1 MNIKKIGL
9 TALAA
14 SLVGVSAHAGSM
26 SVSGSASM
34 NVSGYSGEVLNA
46 GKGYSMGNQLTFS
59 GSGELD
65 NGLNVS
71 LSFVL
76 DQGDDETDTSTA
88 SGNSPFDS
96 HSVKVS
102 SDMFGSLTL
111 NGEGGTTT
119 ANMIDGSAAG
129 DIWDKFDSLANSS
142 KQKNAQG
149 NYATAS
155 AGNNSFYY
163 SSPELMDG
171 LTVQASY
178 MPQGSNRTSGT
189 GIGAQYTG
197 VDGLTVKYAVADIV
211 GSSASASGDS
221 TVINL
226 SYAYGPVTVKYSD
239 MASDIEAASSDYDI
253 TSYAVSYTVSDEISI
268 TYGTEDITQE
278 SGAADAEFETMSVSY
293 TAGGMT
299 VTAGVHDAENANFG
313 TASNQDYEKW
323 TLGASFA
330 F

>member
-1 MNIKKIGL
+1 MKKVGL

-14 SLVGVSAHAGSM
+14 SLVSVSANAGSM
-26 SVSGSASM
+26 SVSGGASM
-34 NVSGYSGEVLNA
+34 NASGYSGEQLDA
-46 GKGYSMGNQLTFS
+46 GTGFSMGNQLTFS

-65 NGLNVS
+65 NGINVS

-129 DIWDKFDSLANSS
+129 DIWDKFDSLTNAS
-142 KQKNAQG
+142 KQLNNAG

-178 MPQGSNRTSGT
+178 QPQGGNRISGT

-197 VDGLTVKYAVADIV
+197 VDGLTVKYAVADVV
-211 GSSASASGDS
+211 GSTAAASGDS

-226 SYAYGPVTVKYSD
+226 SYAYGPVTVSYSD
-239 MASDIEAASSDYDI
+239 MATDIEATNSDYDI
-253 TSYAVSYTVSDEISI
+253 TSYAVSYTVNDEISI

-278 SGAADAEFETMSVSY
+278 GGTSDAEYETMSVSY

-323 TLGASFA
+323 TLGATFA

>member
-1 MNIKKIGL
+1 
-9 TALAA
+9 
-14 SLVGVSAHAGSM
+14 M
-26 SVSGSASM
+26 SVSGGASM
-34 NVSGYSGEVLNA
+34 NASGYSGEELNA
-46 GKGYSMGNQLTFS
+46 GTGFSMGNQLTFS

-65 NGLNVS
+65 NGINVS

-76 DQGDDETDTSTA
+76 DQGDDTKA
-88 SGNSPFDS
+88 ANGPFDS
-96 HSVKVS
+96 HSVAIS
-102 SDMFGSLTL
+102 TDGMGTLTL

-119 ANMIDGSAAG
+119 SNMIDGSAAG
-129 DIWDKFDSLANSS
+129 DIWDKFDSLANAS

-163 SSPELMDG
+163 NSPELMEG
-171 LTVQASY
+171 LTLQASY
-178 MPQGSNRTSGT
+178 QPQGSGRVSGT
-189 GIGAQYTG
+189 GLGAQYTG
-197 VDGLTVKYAVADIV
+197 IDGLTVKYANADIV
-211 GSSASASGDS
+211 GTTAAASGDS
-221 TVINL
+221 TVINV
-226 SYAYGPVTVKYSD
+226 SYAYGPVTVTYSD

-253 TSYAVSYTVSDEISI
+253 TSYAVSYTVNDEISI

-278 SGAADAEFETMSVSY
+278 GGTSDAEYETMSVSY

>member
-14 SLVGVSAHAGSM
+14 SLVSVSANAGSM
-26 SVSGSASM
+26 SVSGGASM
-34 NVSGYSGEVLNA
+34 NASGYSGEELNA
-46 GKGYSMGNQLTFS
+46 GTGFSMGNQLTFS

-65 NGLNVS
+65 NGINVS

-76 DQGDDETDTSTA
+76 DQGDDTA
-88 SGNSPFDS
+88 NATTNSPFDS
-96 HSVKVS
+96 HSVAIS
-102 SDMFGSLTL
+102 TDGMGTLTL

-129 DIWDKFDSLANSS
+129 DIWDKFDTLANAS

-163 SSPELMDG
+163 NSPELMEG
-171 LTVQASY
+171 LTLQASY
-178 MPQGSNRTSGT
+178 QPQGSGRVSGT
-189 GIGAQYTG
+189 GLGAQYTG
-197 VDGLTVKYAVADIV
+197 IDGLTVKYANADIV
-211 GSSASASGDS
+211 GTTAAASGDS
-221 TVINL
+221 TVINV
-226 SYAYGPVTVKYSD
+226 SYAYGPVTVTYSD

-253 TSYAVSYTVSDEISI
+253 TSYAVSYTVNDEISI

-278 SGAADAEFETMSVSY
+278 GGTSDAEYETMSVSY

>member
-14 SLVGVSAHAGSM
+14 SLVSVSANAGSM
-26 SVSGSASM
+26 SVSGGASM
-34 NVSGYSGEVLNA
+34 DASGYSGEELNS
-46 GKGYSMGNQLTFS
+46 GTGFSMGNQLTFS

-65 NGLNVS
+65 NGINVS
-71 LSFVL
+71 LSFVI
-76 DQGDDETDTSTA
+76 DQGDDTANAST
-88 SGNSPFDS
+88 NSPFDS
-96 HSVKVS
+96 HSVAIS
-102 SDMFGSLTL
+102 TDAMGTLTL

-119 ANMIDGSAAG
+119 ANMIDKSAAG
-129 DIWDKFDSLANSS
+129 DIWDKFDTLANAS
-142 KQKNAQG
+142 KQLNAQG

-163 SSPELMDG
+163 NSPELMEG
-171 LTVQASY
+171 LTLQASY
-178 MPQGSNRTSGT
+178 MPQGSNRVSGT

-197 VDGLTVKYAVADIV
+197 IDGLTIKYANADIV
-211 GSSASASGDS
+211 GTTAAASGDS
-221 TVINL
+221 TVINV
-226 SYAYGPVTVKYSD
+226 SYAYGPVTVSYSD

-253 TSYAVSYTVSDEISI
+253 TSYAVSYTVNDEISI

-278 SGAADAEFETMSVSY
+278 GGTSDAEYETMSVSY

>member
-14 SLVGVSAHAGSM
+14 SLVSVSANAGSM
-26 SVSGSASM
+26 SVSGGASM
-34 NVSGYSGEVLNA
+34 NASGYSGEELNA
-46 GKGYSMGNQLTFS
+46 GTGFSMGNQLTFS

-65 NGLNVS
+65 NGINVS

-76 DQGDDETDTSTA
+76 DQGDDTA
-88 SGNSPFDS
+88 NATTNSPFDS
-96 HSVKVS
+96 HSVAIS
-102 SDMFGSLTL
+102 TDGMGTLTL

-129 DIWDKFDSLANSS
+129 DIWDKFDSLANAS
-142 KQKNAQG
+142 KQKNKQG

-171 LTVQASY
+171 LTLQASY
-178 MPQGSNRTSGT
+178 MPQGSNRVSGT
-189 GIGAQYTG
+189 GIGAQYSG
-197 VDGLTVKYAVADIV
+197 IDGLTIKYANADIV
-211 GSSASASGDS
+211 GTTAAASGDS
-221 TVINL
+221 TVINV
-226 SYAYGPVTVKYSD
+226 SYAYGPVTVTYSD
-239 MASDIEAASSDYDI
+239 MASDIEAANSDYDI

-268 TYGTEDITQE
+268 TYGTEEITQE
-278 SGAADAEFETMSVSY
+278 SAAADAENETMSISY
-293 TAGGMT
+293 TTGGMT
-299 VTAGVHDAENANFG
+299 ITAGVHESQNADF
-313 TASNQDYEKW
+313 TTDSHADYEKW

>member
-1 MNIKKIGL
+1 MKKIGL

-14 SLVGVSAHAGSM
+14 SLVSVSANAGSM

-34 NVSGYSGEVLNA
+34 NASGYSGEQLNA
-46 GKGYSMGNQLTFS
+46 GTGYSMGNQLTFS

-65 NGLNVS
+65 NGINVS

-76 DQGDDETDTSTA
+76 DQGDDTSNATT
-88 SGNSPFDS
+88 NSPFDS
-96 HSVKVS
+96 HSVKIS
-102 SDMFGSLTL
+102 SDMMGSLTL

-129 DIWDKFDSLANSS
+129 DIWDKFDTLTNAS
-142 KQKNAQG
+142 KQLNNQG

-163 SSPELMDG
+163 NSPELIDG

-178 MPQGSNRTSGT
+178 MPQGANRVSGS
-189 GIGAQYTG
+189 GLGAQYTG

-211 GSSASASGDS
+211 GTTAAASGDS
-221 TVINL
+221 TVINV
-226 SYAYGPVTVKYSD
+226 SYAYGPVTVTYSD
-239 MASDIEAASSDYDI
+239 MASDIEASDSDYDI
-253 TSYAVSYTVSDEISI
+253 TSYAVSYTVNDEISI

-278 SGAADAEFETMSVSY
+278 GGTSDAEYETMSVSY

>member
-14 SLVGVSAHAGSM
+14 SLVSVSANAGSM
-26 SVSGSASM
+26 SVSGGASM
-34 NVSGYSGEVLNA
+34 DASGYSGEELNS
-46 GKGYSMGNQLTFS
+46 GTGFSMGNQLTFS

-65 NGLNVS
+65 NGINVS
-71 LSFVL
+71 LSFVI
-76 DQGDDETDTSTA
+76 DQGDDSANATT
-88 SGNSPFDS
+88 NSPFDS
-96 HSVKVS
+96 HSVAIS
-102 SDMFGSLTL
+102 TDAMGTLTL

-119 ANMIDGSAAG
+119 ANMIDKSAAG
-129 DIWDKFDSLANSS
+129 DIWDKFDSLANAS
-142 KQKNAQG
+142 KQLNAQG
-149 NYATAS
+149 NYATAT

-163 SSPELMDG
+163 NSPELMEG
-171 LTVQASY
+171 LTLQASY
-178 MPQGSNRTSGT
+178 MPQGSNRVSGT

-197 VDGLTVKYAVADIV
+197 IDGLTIKYANADIV
-211 GSSASASGDS
+211 GTTAAASGDS
-221 TVINL
+221 TVINI
-226 SYAYGPVTVKYSD
+226 SYAYGPVTVSYSD

-253 TSYAVSYTVSDEISI
+253 TSYAVSYTVNDEISI

-278 SGAADAEFETMSVSY
+278 GGTSDAEYETMSVSY

>member
-14 SLVGVSAHAGSM
+14 SLVSVSANAGSM
-26 SVSGSASM
+26 SVSGGASM
-34 NVSGYSGEVLNA
+34 NASGYSGEELNS
-46 GKGYSMGNQLTFS
+46 GTGFSMGNQLTFS

-65 NGLNVS
+65 NGINVS

-76 DQGDDETDTSTA
+76 DQGDDTA
-88 SGNSPFDS
+88 IANSPFDS
-96 HSVKVS
+96 HSVAIS
-102 SDMFGSLTL
+102 TDAMGTLTL

-119 ANMIDGSAAG
+119 ANMIDKSAAG
-129 DIWDKFDSLANSS
+129 DIWDKFDSLANAS
-142 KQKNAQG
+142 KQLNNQG
-149 NYATAS
+149 NYATAT

-178 MPQGSNRTSGT
+178 MPQGSNRVSGT

-197 VDGLTVKYAVADIV
+197 VDGLTVKYAKADVV
-211 GSSASASGDS
+211 GTTAAASGDS
-221 TVINL
+221 TVINV
-226 SYAYGPVTVKYSD
+226 SYAYGPVTVSYSD
-239 MASDIEAASSDYDI
+239 MASDIEAANSDYDI
-253 TSYAVSYTVSDEISI
+253 TSYAVSYTVNDEISI

-278 SGAADAEFETMSVSY
+278 GGTSDAEYETMSVSY

>member
-14 SLVGVSAHAGSM
+14 SLVSVSANAGSM
-26 SVSGSASM
+26 SVSGGASM
-34 NVSGYSGEVLNA
+34 NASGYSGELLNA
-46 GKGYSMGNQLTFS
+46 GTGFSMGNQLTFS

-65 NGLNVS
+65 NGINVS

-76 DQGDDETDTSTA
+76 DQGDDTKA
-88 SGNSPFDS
+88 ANGPFDS
-96 HSVKVS
+96 HSVAIS
-102 SDMFGSLTL
+102 TDAMGTLTL

-129 DIWDKFDSLANSS
+129 DIWDKFDTLANAS

-171 LTVQASY
+171 LTLQASY
-178 MPQGSNRTSGT
+178 MPQGSNRVSGT
-189 GIGAQYTG
+189 GIGAQYSG
-197 VDGLTVKYAVADIV
+197 IDGLTIKYANADIV
-211 GSSASASGDS
+211 GTTAAASGDS
-221 TVINL
+221 TVINV
-226 SYAYGPVTVKYSD
+226 SYAYGPVTVTYSD

-253 TSYAVSYTVSDEISI
+253 TSYAVSYTVNDEISI

-278 SGAADAEFETMSVSY
+278 GGTSDAEYETMSVSY

-299 VTAGVHDAENANFG
+299 ITAGVHDAENANFG